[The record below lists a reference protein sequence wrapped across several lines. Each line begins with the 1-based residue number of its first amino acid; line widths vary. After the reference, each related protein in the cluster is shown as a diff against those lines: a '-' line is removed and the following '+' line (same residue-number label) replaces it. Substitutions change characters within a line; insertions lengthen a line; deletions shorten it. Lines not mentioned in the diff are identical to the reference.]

1 MADSNFLINMTIAL
15 AAAFMGATIAARLGQ
30 STILGYIVGGIVIG
44 PFTPGFVGDAVAVE
58 TLADIGII
66 LLMFAIGVQLSMREL
81 MRAGRVALLGGSAQV
96 LLTIALGYLV
106 GIALGWSP
114 LQALFF
120 GAVISNSSST
130 VLSKV
135 LGERGEAGSVH
146 GQVGLA
152 WSTIQDLS
160 TIILVVVLTALST
173 GGDGVLVDLLWA
185 TGMAV
190 LFLVLLVPVGSRI
203 LPWFFARVAALQNR
217 EAFIL
222 TVATFALGTAYVS
235 SLFGLSLALGAFVA
249 GVVVSESDLSHQI
262 LGEVEPLRDIFAG
275 LFFVSVG
282 MLVDPMFVIRNLPLV
297 LLTLALIVLAKGLMI
312 ARISLLF
319 RYPARVAMLIGVTL
333 AQSAE
338 FSFLLARLGA
348 DLDVLTPEI
357 FSLLLAGAAV
367 SIVISPALH
376 SAAGP
381 FGRWLEQRTA
391 ASSPLSWLP
400 VTDEAEPP
408 LRGHMVLCG
417 YGRVGGVI
425 GDALTRRGF
434 PFVVIE
440 QDQYIVRRLREQGVH
455 ALLGNADNYALLDQ
469 VHLEH
474 ARVLVVAT
482 PDSLAARRIVDRARQ
497 INPRLNIVVRS
508 HDQAESARLADLG
521 VNETVVGELELALEM
536 TRFTLRRFG
545 VGSLETQAI
554 VQGLRS
560 THANQIR
567 DIQDESS

>member
-1 MADSNFLINMTIAL
+1 MGDSNFLINMTIAL
-15 AAAFMGATIAARLGQ
+15 SAAFVGGTVAARLGQ
-30 STILGYIVGGIVIG
+30 STILGYILGGIAIG
-44 PFTPGFVGDAVAVE
+44 PFTPGFVSDAVAVE

-66 LLMFAIGVQLSMREL
+66 LLMFAIGVQLSMRDL
-81 MRAGRVALLGGSAQV
+81 MRAGKVSLIGGSIQV
-96 LLTIALGYLV
+96 LLTIGFGYLI
-106 GIALGWSP
+106 GLALGWTP

-120 GAVISNSSST
+120 GAVVSNSSST

-152 WSTIQDLS
+152 WSTVQDLS

-173 GGDGVLVDLLWA
+173 GGDGVLLDLLWA
-185 TGMAV
+185 TAMAV

-203 LPWFFARVAALQNR
+203 LPWFFERVAALQNR
-217 EAFIL
+217 EVFIL

-235 SLFGLSLALGAFVA
+235 SWFGLSLALGAFVA

-282 MLVDPMFVIRNLPLV
+282 MLVDPMFVLRNLPLV
-297 LLTLALIVLAKGLMI
+297 LVTLAVIVLGKGLLV
-312 ARISLLF
+312 AGISLLF
-319 RYPARVAMLIGVTL
+319 RYPVRTSVLIAVTL

-338 FSFLLARLGA
+338 FSFLLARLGS

-357 FSLLLAGAAV
+357 FSLLLAGAAA
-367 SIVISPALH
+367 SIVVSPALH
-376 SAAGP
+376 STAAP
-381 FGRWLEQRTA
+381 FARWLECVTA
-391 ASSPLSWLP
+391 SRSPYARLAA
-400 VTDEAEPP
+400 DEGDEPL
-408 LRGHMVLCG
+408 LRGHTVLCG
-417 YGRVGGVI
+417 YGRVGRVI
-425 GDALTRRGF
+425 GDALIRRGF

-440 QDQYIVRRLREQGVH
+440 QDQSIVRQLRAEGIH
-455 ALLGNADNYALLDQ
+455 ALLGSADNSALLDQ
-469 VHLEH
+469 VCLEH

-482 PDSLAARRIVDRARQ
+482 PDALTARRIVDRVRQ
-497 INPRLNIVVRS
+497 INPRLNIIVRS
-508 HDQAESARLADLG
+508 HDQAESARLAKLG

-536 TRFTLRRFG
+536 TRYTLRRFG

-560 THANQIR
+560 SNANQIR
-567 DIQDESS
+567 DIRDESI